1 MKTTK
6 LMSVSKIVL
15 ATFACVI
22 ASAMTMKVSA
32 SPTRVDDEVQWTE
45 INLEMPG
52 SLGFE
57 ALYIF
62 DKLSDIQHLRVSG
75 PLNEADWTSLKNMTS
90 LVNLD
95 LSRAQ
100 SSAIPDYQFQDRTS
114 LQTFILPEGI
124 QTIGRDALQNT
135 GIVEIEIPSTVTEVK
150 DDCFYRS
157 KQLESVNWKASANIP
172 YYCFY
177 GCDKLKKVSLADG
190 LSVIDSSAFSECYDL
205 SEINLP
211 YSLKEIGA
219 SAFYNTTSLKEIV
232 FPESLA
238 SITDGA
244 FRSSGLKKA
253 ILPEKLQ
260 ELGAQVFYECD
271 SIQEVVMPATIFNY
285 KGGLF
290 GHCENLKKITLPVAT
305 PPSIDGNIL
314 YDCDMS
320 QIELIVPTF
329 AAVNYKL
336 DTFWLQCGEIKGEL
350 ESNYWALNSDLALT
364 NDRRMAGTPSIDLF
378 TGAKLTIGGVAPA
391 PFNQIRLQND
401 WRLYN
406 SNGNW
411 KDYEFAQLINNC
423 PNVSA
428 NGFQFE
434 TYGHE
439 KQWYFISMPCDVKLS
454 NISHSENAEF
464 VIRYYDGEA
473 RAADGVGGSWK
484 DVPAGGTLEAGKA
497 YIYQTNEPGWL
508 IFTADNAAVADF
520 LKSGDRTVPVKAW
533 AGVGETANPAD
544 NGWNL
549 IGNPFASY
557 FDMAATSL
565 SCPITVWNHRYN
577 RYDAYSL
584 IDDDVV
590 LYPFQAFFMQQADA
604 DATITFAADGRQFT
618 SEKTYQSGSRVKAD
632 SSRLIFNLE
641 LSGATNVTDKARVV
655 LNDGASLAYES
666 SCDASKFFSSESNG
680 AYIYTIDAD
689 ENYLAINERPADDCM
704 VRVGINVPFKGSWN
718 IKATRSDCEVILH
731 DNVTGNDFELSQDT
745 SYQFSTEESGA
756 LDDRFTLHFLNLSTG
771 VQAEETGSRN
781 VHVTSETGAV
791 VVEGAAGE
799 SVNVYTIS
807 GVNAASVESASMIEK
822 ISLPAGFYIVKTNQ
836 KSVKCVVK

>member
-1 MKTTK
+1 MKTAK
-6 LMSVSKIVL
+6 LMSVAKIVL
-15 ATFACVI
+15 ATFACVM
-22 ASAMTMKVSA
+22 ASAMTMKTSA
-32 SPTRVDDEVQWTE
+32 SSARVADDIEWTE

-95 LSRAQ
+95 LSHAE
-100 SSAIPDYQFQDRTS
+100 SSVIPDEQFQGRTS
-114 LQTFILPEGI
+114 LLTFLLPEGL
-124 QTIGRDALQNT
+124 QTIGERALQDT
-135 GIVEIEIPSTVTEVK
+135 GIIEIEIPSTVTI
-150 DDCFYRS
+150 
-157 KQLESVNWKASANIP
+157 LP
-172 YYCFY
+172 YSCFY
-177 GCDKLKKVSLADG
+177 GCKMLKKVSLADG
-190 LSVIDSSAFSECYDL
+190 LSTIESNAFRNCSEL

-211 YSLKEIGA
+211 YSLTKIGS
-219 SAFYNTTSLKEIV
+219 SAFYNTGSLKEIV
-232 FPESLA
+232 FPESIV
-238 SITDGA
+238 SVENGA
-244 FRSSGLKKA
+244 FSCSGLKKA

-260 ELGAQVFYECD
+260 ELGGSVFSGCD
-271 SIQEVVMPATIFNY
+271 SIQEVVMPATIFKYNY
-285 KGGLF
+285 GLF
-290 GHCENLKKITLPVAT
+290 GSCYNLKKITLPVAT
-305 PPSIDGNIL
+305 PPSTDSNIL
-314 YDCDMS
+314 YGCDMS
-320 QIELIVPTF
+320 QIELVVPTF

-336 DTFWLQCGEIKGEL
+336 DTFWLQCGSIKGEL

-364 NDRRMAGTPSIDLF
+364 NDRRMAGSPSIDLL

-391 PFNQIRLQND
+391 LFNQIRLQNN
-401 WRLYN
+401 WQMYSN
-406 SNGNW
+406 SNF
-411 KDYEFAQLINNC
+411 EFAQLINNC

-434 TYGHE
+434 TYCRE
-439 KQWYFISMPCDVKLS
+439 KRWYFITMPCDVKLS
-454 NISHSENAEF
+454 NVSHSENAEF

-473 RAADGVGGSWK
+473 RAVDGVGGSWK

-497 YIYQTNEPGWL
+497 YIYQTNKSGWL
-508 IFTADNAAVADF
+508 ILSADKTATTDF
-520 LKSGDRTVPVKAW
+520 LKSGDRSVPVKAW
-533 AGVGETANPAD
+533 TGVGETANPAD

-565 SCPITVWNHRYN
+565 SCPITVWNHYDN

-618 SEKTYQSGSRVKAD
+618 SEKTYQSNSRVKAG
-632 SSRLIFNLE
+632 SSRLLFNLE
-641 LSGATNVTDKARVV
+641 LSGENNVTDKTRVV
-655 LNDGASLAYES
+655 LNDEASLNYES
-666 SCDASKFFSSESNG
+666 SCDASKFFSSESNI

-704 VRVGINVPFKGSWN
+704 VRVGINVPSKGSWN
-718 IKATRSDCEVILH
+718 IKATRSDCDVILH
-731 DNVTGNDFELSQDT
+731 DNLTGNDCELSQDA
-745 SYQFSTEESGA
+745 SYQFSTEEAGVF
-756 LDDRFTLHFLNLSTG
+756 DDRFTLQFINLSTG
-771 VQAEETGSRN
+771 IQVMDTDSRYL
-781 VHVTSETGAV
+781 HVTSEAGAI

-799 SVNVYTIS
+799 SVNVYTVS
-807 GVNAASVESASMIEK
+807 GVNAASVEYASMRER
-822 ISLPAGFYIVKTNQ
+822 ISLPAGFYIVKTSK